1 MSVDAIAKRARKY
14 FEKFFEL
21 SAINEQIK
29 KQCIRIFMGIAQ
41 NNLPDCFDIVEKSA
55 VNYAR
60 ESKSLPFQT
69 LIRGFGYEDPIMA
82 ITLLKFINQM
92 IFKGEE

>member
-29 KQCIRIFMGIAQ
+29 K
-41 NNLPDCFDIVEKSA
+41 
-55 VNYAR
+55 
-60 ESKSLPFQT
+60 
-69 LIRGFGYEDPIMA
+69 
-82 ITLLKFINQM
+82 
-92 IFKGEE
+92 